1 MASTDSLTGFR
12 RHLKRKNYSRYTV
25 RDYLST
31 LNVFMAWVKV
41 PVGEVDAKKVLLF
54 IEHLLDKK
62 RSPKT
67 INCYLD
73 SIRSFY
79 EYLQEEEGR
88 EIDNPVRRGYGLKL
102 PKPLPRFLKD
112 EEIAKLFESIENR
125 RDRAMF
131 YLMLRCGLRVEEVA
145 HLAVE
150 SLDLKRGRIWVRNGK
165 GGKDRM
171 VYISPDAHRALCDYL
186 DQRSGSRAKAVFLVE
201 KGTCKGKALSV
212 RGIQKRIEHY
222 AKGSR
227 LKVSCHQLRHTMA
240 TQLLD
245 ADADIVIIQDLLG
258 HSRIATTQRYCRVS
272 NQKVQREYYKAMD
285 AVIMRTG
292 LEAPT
297 QVSRECNLTMMPGAP
312 PQTPGFSASEE
323 SRGAG
328 TRKGR
333 VQRPCPSVIHPPQR
347 SGRSPA
353 LPYPPGGH
361 NQCIT
366 GKTESSQK
374 GG

>member
-1 MASTDSLTGFR
+1 MVSTDLLTGFR

-31 LNVFMAWVKV
+31 LNAFAAWAKV
-41 PVGEVDAKKVLLF
+41 PLDAIDAKKVLLF

-79 EYLQEEEGR
+79 EYLKEEEGL

-102 PKPLPRFLKD
+102 PRPLPRFLKD
-112 EEIAKLFESIENR
+112 EEIAKLFDRIKNP

-145 HLAVE
+145 HLTVD
-150 SLDLKRGRIWVRNGK
+150 SLELKRGRIWVRNGK

-186 DQRSGSRAKAVFLVE
+186 NERSGSRAQAVFLVE

-212 RGIQKRIEHY
+212 RGLQKRIEHY
-222 AKGSR
+222 ARHSS
-227 LKVSCHQLRHTMA
+227 LKVTCHQLRHTMA

-245 ADADIVIIQDLLG
+245 ADADIAIIQDLLG

-285 AVIMRTG
+285 AVMKRTSDEV
-292 LEAPT
+292 LEMPL
-297 QVSRECNLTMMPGAP
+297 QSRAM
-312 PQTPGFSASEE
+312 
-323 SRGAG
+323 
-328 TRKGR
+328 K
-333 VQRPCPSVIHPPQR
+333 
-347 SGRSPA
+347 
-353 LPYPPGGH
+353 
-361 NQCIT
+361 
-366 GKTESSQK
+366 
-374 GG
+374 